1 MTWISVNPIGERD
14 ETVQAAMA
22 LSGQYREKW
31 SECGEYIEP
40 IPKPIELCFTE
51 IAEIYN
57 NADSLGVDIYTIAVS
72 TENT

>member
-31 SECGEYIEP
+31 SECGEYIEE

-72 TENT
+72 TEKT